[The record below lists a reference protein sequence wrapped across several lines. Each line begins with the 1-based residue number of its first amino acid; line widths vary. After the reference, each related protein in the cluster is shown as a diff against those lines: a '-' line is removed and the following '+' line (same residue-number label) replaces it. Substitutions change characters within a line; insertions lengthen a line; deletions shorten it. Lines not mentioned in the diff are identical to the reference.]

1 MVPTT
6 WGREGGSERAA
17 SIRRI
22 LASPSRPDDLLSTT
36 RRRLLESTLPV
47 GAAVLAGCLD
57 RVGSTADSA
66 GGRDLPVLG
75 WYPGWMREEY
85 PPEDVA
91 FDLLDLLYYA
101 NFEPA
106 ADGTIEFT
114 DEHDEP
120 NLADIRELTAP
131 GGPGEDVRTGFAVGG
146 WNSSTHYSD
155 AASSPESRERLARNA
170 ISLMREY
177 GFEGFEIDWEYPTG
191 GGRAENARREDDV
204 ENALA
209 LVEECRRQL
218 DEAGEAD
225 GREYVLSYSGPSD
238 PNHVRPLDVEGLS
251 EHLDW
256 VNVMSYD
263 MSGPSSPTTA
273 HNAPVYGSPS
283 AEEAVSTWAT
293 EGMDRSQLMVGHA
306 FYGRAFDGV
315 EPGPNDDG
323 LGQDFESY
331 EATIDGGEC
340 ARRIA
345 DGAWSYHWDDH
356 AEVPYLYAADE
367 RNWVSATDPDYVRAA
382 TGFARDADCR
392 GVFCWELS
400 YDYDDE
406 LLEAMADAASGSG
419 G

>member
-6 WGREGGSERAA
+6 WGREGGSERPA
-17 SIRRI
+17 SIRRMRE
-22 LASPSRPDDLLSTT
+22 LASRSGDLLPTT
-36 RRRLLESTLPV
+36 RRRLLESALPIG
-47 GAAVLAGCLD
+47 GAMLAGCLD

-66 GGRDLPVLG
+66 GSRELPVLG
-75 WYPGWMREEY
+75 WYPGWMREEF

-101 NFEPA
+101 NFEPG
-106 ADGTIEFT
+106 ADGTIRFT
-114 DEHDEP
+114 DDHDES
-120 NLADIRELTAP
+120 NLEDIRELTGP

-146 WNSSTHYSD
+146 WNSSTHYSE
-155 AASSPESRERLARNA
+155 AARSPESRERFARQT
-170 ISLMREY
+170 IRLVREY
-177 GFEGFEIDWEYPTG
+177 GFDGFEIDWEYPTG
-191 GGRAENARREDDV
+191 GGRSENARHEDDV
-204 ENALA
+204 GNALA
-209 LVEECRRQL
+209 LVKECRRRL

-238 PNHVRPLDVEGLS
+238 PSHIRPLDVEGLS

-263 MSGPSSPTTA
+263 MSGPSSSTTA

-283 AEEAVSTWAT
+283 AEEAVSTWAS

-323 LGQDFESY
+323 LDRPFDSY
-331 EATIDGGEC
+331 EATVDGGEC

-345 DGAWSYHWDDH
+345 DDAWAYHWDDH
-356 AEVPYLYAADE
+356 AEVPYLYDTEA
-367 RNWVSATDPDYVRAA
+367 RNWVSATDPDYVRAK
-382 TGFARDADCR
+382 TSFAREAGSR

-400 YDYDDE
+400 YDDDDE
-406 LLEAMADAASGSG
+406 LLEAMADAAGGSG